1 MNKTTIIKIGSAMVL
16 LIGLF
21 AFSCEKDSPTKPK
34 PTFFEIQGEKG
45 FVGTVEGTNAFIS
58 LLIAKDEGI
67 VYVCNG
73 DEEIAEWFRG
83 ELNDPKI
90 VNLAN
95 SAGAHITAQFE
106 EKSFEGNVTLR
117 NNNTFSFSAVSN
129 TAENAGIYRVYGE
142 EAKQDEIEAGW
153 ILNSDGDERGSLRI
167 RSSFRKNGPRI
178 KDVLSGFTNTALISG
193 NSYPVWSFSVITTLD
208 SVSIFAP

>member
-1 MNKTTIIKIGSAMVL
+1 MNKTTMIKIGSVMVV
-16 LIGLF
+16 LISFFVL
-21 AFSCEKDSPTKPK
+21 SCEKDSPTKPK
-34 PTFFEIQGEKG
+34 PTFFETQGEKG
-45 FVGTVEGTNAFIS
+45 FVGTVDGTDAFIS
-58 LLIAKDEGI
+58 LLISSDEGI

-83 ELNDPKI
+83 ELKDPKN

-95 SAGAHITAQFE
+95 GSGAEIIAQFNG
-106 EKSFEGNVTLR
+106 KSFDGNVTLR
-117 NNNTFSFSAVSN
+117 NDNTFSFSAIPN
-129 TAENAGIYRVYGE
+129 TAEDAGIYRVYGT

-167 RSSFRKNGPRI
+167 GTSFRKNGPRI
-178 KDVLSGFTNTALISG
+178 KDVLSGTTNTALISG
-193 NSYPVWSFSVITTLD
+193 RSYPVWSFSVVTTLD